1 MEGRR
6 SKGLPK
12 PEFRLSKV
20 QYEEVERA
28 FKTFDTDGS
37 GLLDKHELKAAF
49 RALGFDIKK
58 SQIIEFF
65 QRYDPN
71 GYGGIDKSAF
81 HSIMDPLV
89 YNRDPVS
96 EATRSYKGFDPNGK
110 GRPIDAKLLRKLCTE
125 FGITMTDAKLKQMI
139 DEFDE
144 DGDGFIN
151 EDEFIQI
158 FNPLPSF

>member
-1 MEGRR
+1 MEKRTR
-6 SKGLPK
+6 GLPK
-12 PEFRLSKV
+12 PEFKLSKV
-20 QYEEVERA
+20 QFEEVERA
-28 FKTFDTDGS
+28 FKTFDTDAS
-37 GLLDKHELKAAF
+37 GLLDKHELKMAF

-58 SQIIEFF
+58 SQIEEYL
-65 QRYDPN
+65 QRFDPK

-81 HSIMDPLV
+81 HQIMDPLV

-96 EATRSYKGFDPNGK
+96 EAQRSYKGFDPNGK
-110 GRPIDAKLLRKLCTE
+110 GRPIDVKMLRKICTE
-125 FGITMTDAKLKQMI
+125 FNIIMTDEKLQKMI
-139 DEFDE
+139 EEFDE